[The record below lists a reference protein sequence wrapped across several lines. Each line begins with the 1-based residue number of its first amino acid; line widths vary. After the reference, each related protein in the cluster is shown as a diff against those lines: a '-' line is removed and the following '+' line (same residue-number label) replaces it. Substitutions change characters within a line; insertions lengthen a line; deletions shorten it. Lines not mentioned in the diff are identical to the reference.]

1 MQSYIFTLLC
11 LASLVSMV
19 SFDAVNARKRCIC
32 SRIIES
38 DENLFIAERSACAEV
53 EYQEKTKK
61 ISAVEKISKDEDIFS
76 PKKIAKVATK
86 KKRKHRL
93 LKVPFSR
100 PPNNSRFNLYAL
112 LQETPEE
119 YEDPSSWHSI
129 FIRLLK
135 RVYVD
140 TGCVP
145 PGSEYLITE
154 ALLNKKE
161 EILEGGKKF
170 GEDIIETLT
179 LPSQEAE
186 ILYTMLRGSKNAQ
199 SLLNFL
205 HYEEKLQGYCKLNLV
220 FVDPLLLEVVI
231 NHPEAYREME
241 VLRGGI
247 WESVKRQ
254 EQSIQEHGEAAALE
268 LFKTRT
274 DFRME
279 LRDKTQVLL
288 SQYDLLSLLNKK
300 VFDYTLGSAGNY
312 IYLIHP
318 ETGAVSRCRCSPKS
332 SKL

>member
-11 LASLVSMV
+11 LASLISMV
-19 SFDAVNARKRCIC
+19 SFDAVNARKRCVC

-38 DENLFIAERSACAEV
+38 NENLFTAQRSACAEV
-53 EYQEKTKK
+53 EYQEKSKK
-61 ISAVEKISKDEDIFS
+61 ISAVEKISKDGEISS
-76 PKKIAKVATK
+76 PKKTAKVATK
-86 KKRKHRL
+86 KKRKYRL

-112 LQETPEE
+112 MQESPEQ
-119 YEDPSSWHSI
+119 YTDAASWHAV
-129 FIRLLK
+129 FVRLLK

-145 PGSEYLITE
+145 PGSEYAITE
-154 ALLNKKE
+154 ALLSKRT

-170 GEDIIETLT
+170 GPDVIETLT
-179 LPSQEAE
+179 LPSQEAD
-186 ILYTMLRGSKNAQ
+186 ILYTMLRGSKTTQ

-205 HYEEKLQGYCKLNLV
+205 HYEEKSQGLIKLNLI
-220 FVDPLLLEVVI
+220 FADPLLLEAVVD
-231 NHPEAYREME
+231 HPVACRELEA
-241 VLRGGI
+241 LRGGI

-254 EQSIQEHGEAAALE
+254 EQSIQEYGEAAALE

-288 SQYDLLSLLNKK
+288 SQYDLLPLLNKK
-300 VFDYTLGSAGNY
+300 IFDFTLGSAGDY
-312 IYLIHP
+312 IYLIDP

-332 SKL
+332 NKL

>member
-19 SFDAVNARKRCIC
+19 SFDAVNARKRCVC
-32 SRIIES
+32 SRIIENN
-38 DENLFIAERSACAEV
+38 ENLFTAQRSACAEV
-53 EYQEKTKK
+53 EYQERSKK
-61 ISAVEKISKDEDIFS
+61 ISAIEKISKDEEISS
-76 PKKIAKVATK
+76 PKKTAKVATK
-86 KKRKHRL
+86 KKRKYRL

-100 PPNNSRFNLYAL
+100 PPNNSRFNLHALMQESPEYYA
-112 LQETPEE
+112 
-119 YEDPSSWHSI
+119 DSASWHAI

-145 PGSEYLITE
+145 PGSEYAITE
-154 ALLNKKE
+154 ALLSKKA

-170 GEDIIETLT
+170 GPDVIETLT
-179 LPSQEAE
+179 LPSQEAD
-186 ILYTMLRGSKNAQ
+186 ILYTMLRGSKTTQ

-205 HYEEKLQGYCKLNLV
+205 HYEEKAQGLIKLNLV
-220 FVDPLLLEVVI
+220 FADPLLLEAVVD
-231 NHPEAYREME
+231 HPVAYQELEA
-241 VLRGGI
+241 LRGGI

-288 SQYDLLSLLNKK
+288 SQYDLLALLNKK
-300 VFDYTLGSAGNY
+300 VFDFTLGSAGDY
-312 IYLIHP
+312 IYLIDP

-332 SKL
+332 NKL

>member
-11 LASLVSMV
+11 LTSLISMV
-19 SFDAVNARKRCIC
+19 SFDAVNARKRCVC

-38 DENLFIAERSACAEV
+38 NENLFTAQRSACAEV
-53 EYQEKTKK
+53 EYQEKSKK
-61 ISAVEKISKDEDIFS
+61 ISAVEKISKDEEIVS
-76 PKKIAKVATK
+76 PKKTAKVATK
-86 KKRKHRL
+86 KKRKYRL

-112 LQETPEE
+112 MQESPEH
-119 YEDPSSWHSI
+119 YADAASWHAI
-129 FIRLLK
+129 FVRLLK

-145 PGSEYLITE
+145 PGSEYAITE
-154 ALLNKKE
+154 ALLSKRA

-170 GEDIIETLT
+170 GADVIETLT
-179 LPSQEAE
+179 LPSQEADT
-186 ILYTMLRGSKNAQ
+186 LYIMLRGSKKTQ

-205 HYEEKLQGYCKLNLV
+205 HYEEKSQGLIKVNLV
-220 FVDPLLLEVVI
+220 FADSLLLEAIVD
-231 NHPEAYREME
+231 HPVACQELETF
-241 VLRGGI
+241 RGGI

-288 SQYDLLSLLNKK
+288 SQYDLLPLLNKK
-300 VFDYTLGSAGNY
+300 IFDFTLGSAGDY
-312 IYLIHP
+312 IYLIDP

>member
-19 SFDAVNARKRCIC
+19 SFDAVNARKR
-32 SRIIES
+32 SVYARMVENS
-38 DENLFIAERSACAEV
+38 ENLFTAQRSACAEV
-53 EYQEKTKK
+53 EYQEKAKK
-61 ISAVEKISKDEDIFS
+61 ISAVEKISRDAETSS
-76 PKKIAKVATK
+76 PKKIAKVATT
-86 KKRKHRL
+86 KKRKYRL

-112 LQETPEE
+112 LQESPED
-119 YEDPSSWHSI
+119 YADSVSWHAL
-129 FIRLLK
+129 FIRLLR

-145 PGSEYLITE
+145 PGSEYAVTK

-161 EILEGGKKF
+161 EILQGGKKF
-170 GEDIIETLT
+170 GADVIETLT

-186 ILYTMLRGSKNAQ
+186 ILYTMLRGTKTIQ
-199 SLLNFL
+199 PLLNFL
-205 HYEEKLQGYCKLNLV
+205 HYEEKPQGMIKLNLI
-220 FVDPLLLEVVI
+220 FADPLLLEAI
-231 NHPEAYREME
+231 IDHPVAYRELE
-241 VLRGGI
+241 ALRGGI

-279 LRDKTQVLL
+279 LRDKTQILL
-288 SQYDLLSLLNKK
+288 SQYDLLPLLNKK
-300 VFDYTLGSAGNY
+300 IFDFTLGNAGDY
-312 IYLIHP
+312 LYLIDP

-332 SKL
+332 NKL